1 MYNKVIFVLLL
12 FYSLTINAQNG
23 LVAHWSFDEM
33 ENNTIYD
40 SSTGEN
46 HGTNYGATVVQGIIG
61 NALSFDGTDDYVR
74 IPEDG
79 KYPPSVFSALRKGSI
94 SVWFKAD
101 IIPTDYGIAPI
112 LYYGVEQ
119 QCNFFDAANKGLI
132 IELGHS
138 PIYFGSEAIF
148 FTIWK
153 NGCTYP
159 SFCFDSY
166 YAVSTSTLS

>member
-33 ENNTIYD
+33 ENNTIFD

-74 IPEDG
+74 IPKNG
-79 KYPPSVFSALRKGSI
+79 KSPPQAFSALRKGSI
-94 SVWFKAD
+94 SVWFKAN

-138 PIYFGSEAIF
+138 PVYSGSESIYHRF
-148 FTIWK
+148 
-153 NGCTYP
+153 
-159 SFCFDSY
+159 SR
-166 YAVSTSTLS
+166 